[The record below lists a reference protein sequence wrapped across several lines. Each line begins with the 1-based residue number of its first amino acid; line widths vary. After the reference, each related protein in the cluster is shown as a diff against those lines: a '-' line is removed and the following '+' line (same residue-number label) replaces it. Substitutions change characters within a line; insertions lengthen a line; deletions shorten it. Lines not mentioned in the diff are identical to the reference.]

1 MVEQV
6 HHPIFAR
13 LYTRLSR
20 SMEQHGMAEH
30 RQRLLAGLAG
40 EVLEVGAGNGLNFRH
55 YPPAVT
61 RVLAVEPEPYLRTQ
75 AERHA
80 AEAPVPVEVVDG
92 VAGELPVPDHSYDAV
107 VCSLVLCSVPDQH
120 AALVDIRR
128 TLRPG
133 GELRFFEHV
142 AATSR
147 PLAAVQ
153 RAMDAT
159 FWPHVGGGCHAS
171 RDTAGAIA
179 AAGFDIL
186 ELERL
191 RFPDGKVP
199 APTSPHV
206 LGRAVPR

>member
-20 SMEQHGMAEH
+20 SMEERGMAEH
-30 RQRLLAGLAG
+30 RERLLAGLAG

-55 YPPAVT
+55 YPASVT
-61 RVLAVEPEPYLRTQ
+61 RVLAVEPEAYLRAE
-75 AERHA
+75 AERNA
-80 AEAPVPVEVVDG
+80 GRAPVPVEVVDG
-92 VAGELPVPDHSYDAV
+92 VAGELPVPDASYDAV

-128 TLRPG
+128 ALRPG

-153 RAMDAT
+153 RALDAT
-159 FWPHVGGGCHAS
+159 VWPHVAGGCHAS
-171 RDTAGAIA
+171 RDTTGAIA
-179 AAGFDIL
+179 AARF
-186 ELERL
+186 ELVDVERF
-191 RFPDGKVP
+191 RFPDGALP

-206 LGRAVPR
+206 IGRAVPR